1 MNKLKDSE
9 IPQQWFRL
17 HAFNKSKDIK
27 EFLGRWY
34 GGLEIVI
41 FDVEGSIHIDSKVF
55 AVMEEFEMEKKNVLC
70 ASKAWTDVGK

>member
-1 MNKLKDSE
+1 M
-9 IPQQWFRL
+9 
-17 HAFNKSKDIK
+17 
-27 EFLGRWY
+27 
-34 GGLEIVI
+34 I